1 MRSWVRIP
9 PSALNLVVL
18 CPAHPCAI
26 LIFSLLPCKCEAKT
40 HFPNNE
46 LGLSAE
52 TVLRWI
58 RKKELKAYKLGKKY
72 RVRREDYQEFLDQR
86 YTGKTDD
93 DR

>member
-1 MRSWVRIP
+1 
-9 PSALNLVVL
+9 
-18 CPAHPCAI
+18 
-26 LIFSLLPCKCEAKT
+26 
-40 HFPNNE
+40 
-46 LGLSAE
+46 
-52 TVLRWI
+52 VLRWI

>member
-1 MRSWVRIP
+1 MPVEYLRVEQI
-9 PSALNLVVL
+9 A
-18 CPAHPCAI
+18 
-26 LIFSLLPCKCEAKT
+26 
-40 HFPNNE
+40 NE

-86 YTGKTDD
+86 YTGKTDN